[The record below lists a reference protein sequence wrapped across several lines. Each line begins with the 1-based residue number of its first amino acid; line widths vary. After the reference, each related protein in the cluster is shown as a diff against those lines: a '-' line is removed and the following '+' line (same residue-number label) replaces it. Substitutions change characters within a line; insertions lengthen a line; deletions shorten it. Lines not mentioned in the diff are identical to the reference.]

1 MEQSPEHPRQQ
12 IPPCPRLARPS
23 VPSSVST
30 KTLAAWPHPLPCVLR
45 EDQEQD
51 VATTPKAGS
60 DVNLAAYPE
69 LCSPVKGLQ
78 SSSFLTVPCRAS
90 TCD

>member
-12 IPPCPRLARPS
+12 IPPCPRLTRPS

-69 LCSPVKGLQ
+69 LPSEGSAEFLLPHCALQ
-78 SSSFLTVPCRAS
+78 GFHL
-90 TCD
+90 

>member
-1 MEQSPEHPRQQ
+1 M
-12 IPPCPRLARPS
+12 
-23 VPSSVST
+23 
-30 KTLAAWPHPLPCVLR
+30 
-45 EDQEQD
+45 
-51 VATTPKAGS
+51 ATTPKAGS